1 MVTTRDGRRWATAL
15 GAGMVLV
22 VGMPTAAAPVAS
34 VPTSSVTAL
43 AAASALQTSADL
55 GHGEKVSRAA
65 SAPGG
70 PVVPEGCRNF
80 GHWVSSEARGTT
92 CEDNPRP
99 GRGQDKDKNKD
110 KDEDSEVSG
119 TDGSEGEGG

>member
-1 MVTTRDGRRWATAL
+1 MHPRHRGGRTAATAL
-15 GAGMVLV
+15 LAASVLLV
-22 VGMPTAAAPVAS
+22 PASSTAVPAAAGAF
-34 VPTSSVTAL
+34 L
-43 AAASALQTSADL
+43 ALQMSADL
-55 GHGEKVSRAA
+55 GHGKKVSAAA

-99 GRGQDKDKNKD
+99 RGPKDR
-110 KDEDSEVSG
+110 
-119 TDGSEGEGG
+119 